1 MYVYGMY
8 ISVHIEGNP
17 IQVRSKM
24 DSDYLI
30 FFFREIMLQANTI
43 KQSPKELK

>member
-24 DSDYLI
+24 DSNYLI
-30 FFFREIMLQANTI
+30 FFREIMLQANTI